1 MKLNGKYY
9 LIKKIFSYLIDDL
22 ILDVEL
28 SNTNDTSVDLEDL
41 NSNDIDNVIDLLLR
55 LKNQIFAM
63 YDKEKYLSV
72 NKLCDEIK
80 STMYDKNKVDVAMYR
95 RGAYGVKSK
104 ASELSVKR
112 FAFNVCAKCLIESI
126 EKYNNV

>member
-41 NSNDIDNVIDLLLR
+41 NSNDIDNVIELLLR

-80 STMYDKNKVDVAMYR
+80 STMYDKDKADVAMYR
-95 RGAYGVKSK
+95 YGAYGVKSK
-104 ASELSVKR
+104 ASEDSVKR
-112 FAFNVCAKCLIESI
+112 FAYNVCARCLQNKI
-126 EKYNNV
+126 EKHNNY

>member
-55 LKNQIFAM
+55 LKNQIFA
-63 YDKEKYLSV
+63 
-72 NKLCDEIK
+72 LCSQCIALAHE
-80 STMYDKNKVDVAMYR
+80 SM
-95 RGAYGVKSK
+95 G
-104 ASELSVKR
+104 
-112 FAFNVCAKCLIESI
+112 LITPSL
-126 EKYNNV
+126 V